1 MISPNCPVVIPTYK
15 NRPDNL
21 VQHLDEISDNEIYV
35 FCYKDDY
42 ENYKQYDCK
51 KNVTFVQLD
60 VPWRSIQKKRRFIQE
75 YFVKKPEIKRY
86 IMIDDDILQV
96 RTQTDNGK
104 VVQKPLNEGL
114 AKLEEL
120 HIKYNDKTFSG
131 PAANSMVMAH
141 ATKDYTN
148 DWFIHVFI
156 FENEWLINNPDCRF
170 RDLQN
175 VAEDV
180 TVFYDSKINNFKYY
194 RFEKIYFAE
203 NTRKN
208 NVSIASSR
216 DNIIKNHINGL
227 RVMKENCKLIIH
239 NFYTHLRDKFSWGFK
254 NVEFNPY
261 YATEIKPI
269 LEKYLPGF
277 EDLNNEYPFEDVV
290 QAYDEI
296 AKTLVPRFKYKNTEK
311 NVKIYKHLMDEFNKV
326 NELTDFYE

>member
-60 VPWRSIQKKRRFIQE
+60 VLWRSIQKKRRFIQE

-96 RTQTDNGK
+96 RTQTDTGK
-104 VVQKPLNEGL
+104 VVQLTLNDGL

-120 HIKYNDKTFSG
+120 HIKYNGKTFSG

-148 DWFIHVFI
+148 DFSYMF
-156 FENEWLINNPDCRF
+156 LS
-170 RDLQN
+170 L
-175 VAEDV
+175 
-180 TVFYDSKINNFKYY
+180 KM
-194 RFEKIYFAE
+194 
-203 NTRKN
+203 
-208 NVSIASSR
+208 
-216 DNIIKNHINGL
+216 NG
-227 RVMKENCKLIIH
+227 
-239 NFYTHLRDKFSWGFK
+239 S
-254 NVEFNPY
+254 
-261 YATEIKPI
+261 
-269 LEKYLPGF
+269 
-277 EDLNNEYPFEDVV
+277 
-290 QAYDEI
+290 
-296 AKTLVPRFKYKNTEK
+296 
-311 NVKIYKHLMDEFNKV
+311 
-326 NELTDFYE
+326 

>member
-96 RTQTDNGK
+96 RTQTDTGK
-104 VVQKPLNEGL
+104 VVQLPLNEGL

-120 HIKYNDKTFSG
+120 HIKYNGKTFSG
-131 PAANSMVMAH
+131 ASRNSMVMAH
-141 ATKDYTN
+141 STN
-148 DWFIHVFI
+148 DYANKLFVQVFL
-156 FENEWLINNPDCRF
+156 FENEWVINNPDCRF

-175 VAEDV
+175 VTEDIII
-180 TVFYDSKINNFKYY
+180 FYDSMMNHYDFF
-194 RFEKIYFAE
+194 RFEKIFFAA

-208 NVSIASSR
+208 NVTIASTC
-216 DNIIKNHINGL
+216 DNVIKNHINGL
-227 RVMKENCKLIIH
+227 RIMKDKCKLIIASD
-239 NFYTHLRDKFSWGFK
+239 YTQTRNKFSWCFK
-254 NVEFNPY
+254 NIEFNPY

-277 EDLNNEYPFEDVV
+277 EDLNKEYPFEDVV

>member
-1 MISPNCPVVIPTYK
+1 
-15 NRPDNL
+15 
-21 VQHLDEISDNEIYV
+21 
-35 FCYKDDY
+35 
-42 ENYKQYDCK
+42 
-51 KNVTFVQLD
+51 
-60 VPWRSIQKKRRFIQE
+60 
-75 YFVKKPEIKRY
+75 
-86 IMIDDDILQV
+86 MIDDDILQV
-96 RTQTDNGK
+96 RTQTDTGK

-120 HIKYNDKTFSG
+120 HIKYNGKTFSG
-131 PAANSMVMAH
+131 TAANSMVMAH

-148 DWFIHVFI
+148 DLFVHVFI
-156 FENEWLINNPDCRF
+156 FENVWLINNPDCRF

-180 TVFYDSKINNFKYY
+180 TIFYDSKINNYKYY
-194 RFEKIYFAE
+194 RFEKIYFVE

-208 NVSIASSR
+208 NVSIASSC

-239 NFYTHLRDKFSWGFK
+239 NFYTQTRNKFSWGFK